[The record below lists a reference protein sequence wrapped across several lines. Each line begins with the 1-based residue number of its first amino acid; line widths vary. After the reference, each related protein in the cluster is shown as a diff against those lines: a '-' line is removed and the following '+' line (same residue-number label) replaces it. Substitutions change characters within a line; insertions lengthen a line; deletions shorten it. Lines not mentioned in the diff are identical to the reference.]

1 MNERRRA
8 NDEQCGASS
17 RSLSGLPSFER
28 PRSVR
33 ARIADALRAVVIT
46 GELRPG
52 EIYSAPMLAE
62 RFGVSATP
70 VREAMLDLVREGMVE
85 PVRNKGFRVTE
96 LSEAELDEYSEIRT
110 LIEAPTVRKVAETV
124 EAAAIER
131 LRPLAE
137 QVVAA
142 AGDGDVIA
150 YIEAD
155 RRFHLALL
163 ALAGNAHLV
172 EVVRDLRNRSRLYG
186 VPVLA
191 ERDEL
196 AASSL
201 SHIELLDVIAA
212 GDGPRAEQLM
222 RSHIRDV
229 RGIWARPHRPSP

>member
-1 MNERRRA
+1 V
-8 NDEQCGASS
+8 S
-17 RSLSGLPSFER
+17 RSGRDGLGGLPSFEQ

-33 ARIADALRAVVIT
+33 ERIADALRAAVIT

-96 LSEAELDEYSEIRT
+96 LSDAQLDEYSEIRA
-110 LIEAPTVRKVAETV
+110 LIEAPAVRKVAETV
-124 EAAAIER
+124 DPQTIER

-142 AGDGDVIA
+142 ATSGDVLA

-172 EVVRDLRNRSRLYG
+172 EVNRDLRNRSRLYG
-186 VPVLA
+186 VPALA

-196 AASSL
+196 AASSRN
-201 SHIELLDVIAA
+201 HIELLDAIVS
-212 GDGPRAEQLM
+212 GDGPLAERLM
-222 RSHIRDV
+222 VGHIHDV
-229 RGIWARPHRPSP
+229 RGIWARPDEESPA

>member
-1 MNERRRA
+1 MSTGRSGHGEL
-8 NDEQCGASS
+8 GA
-17 RSLSGLPSFER
+17 LPSFEP

-33 ARIADALRAVVIT
+33 ERISDALRAVVIT
-46 GELRPG
+46 GEMRPG

-96 LSEAELDEYSEIRT
+96 LSDTQLDEYSEIRA
-110 LIEAPTVRKVAETV
+110 LIEAPAVRKVAETV
-124 EAAAIER
+124 DAQTIER

-142 AGDGDVIA
+142 ATSGDVIA

-196 AASSL
+196 AASSR
-201 SHIELLDVIAA
+201 SHIELLDAIVA
-212 GDGPRAEQLM
+212 GDGPRAERLM
-222 RSHIRDV
+222 HSHIHDV
-229 RGIWARPHRPSP
+229 RGIWARPDSDDAGTAG

>member
-1 MNERRRA
+1 V
-8 NDEQCGASS
+8 S
-17 RSLSGLPSFER
+17 RSGRGGLGALPSFEP

-33 ARIADALRAVVIT
+33 ERIADALRAAVIT

-52 EIYSAPMLAE
+52 ELYSAPVLAE

-96 LSEAELDEYSEIRT
+96 LSDAQLDEYSEIRA
-110 LIEAPTVRKVAETV
+110 LIEAPAVRKVAETV
-124 EAAAIER
+124 DPATIER

-142 AGDGDVIA
+142 ATTGDVLA

-196 AASSL
+196 AASSRN
-201 SHIELLDVIAA
+201 HIELLDAIVS
-212 GDGPRAEQLM
+212 GDGPLAERLM
-222 RSHIRDV
+222 VSHIHDV
-229 RGIWARPHRPSP
+229 RGIWARPDDEPPA

>member
-1 MNERRRA
+1 V
-8 NDEQCGASS
+8 S
-17 RSLSGLPSFER
+17 RSGRGGLGALPSFEP

-33 ARIADALRAVVIT
+33 ERIADALRAAVIT

-52 EIYSAPMLAE
+52 ELYSAPVLAE

-96 LSEAELDEYSEIRT
+96 LSDAQLDEYSEIRA
-110 LIEAPTVRKVAETV
+110 LIEAPAVRKVAETV
-124 EAAAIER
+124 DPATT
-131 LRPLAE
+131 
-137 QVVAA
+137 
-142 AGDGDVIA
+142 GDVLA

-196 AASSL
+196 AASSRN
-201 SHIELLDVIAA
+201 HIELLDAIVS
-212 GDGPRAEQLM
+212 GDGPRAERLM
-222 RSHIRDV
+222 VSHIHDV
-229 RGIWARPHRPSP
+229 RGIWARPDDESPA